1 MRSTGAVITEI
12 VEAYNGRFGQWVPI
26 SEIAQPASLTK
37 EELAEA
43 IAELIEED
51 DFRAEPAAFRH
62 RVTPE
67 DEDLAPVIGGE
78 ARHLIRWS

>member
-12 VEAYNGRFGQWVPI
+12 VEAYNGRHGQWVRV
-26 SEIAQPASLTK
+26 SDIARPAGLTRG
-37 EELAEA
+37 ELAEA
-43 IAELIEED
+43 FAELLED
-51 DFRAEPAAFRH
+51 GDFRAEPEPFNH

-67 DEDLAPVIGGE
+67 DQAVAPVIGGE